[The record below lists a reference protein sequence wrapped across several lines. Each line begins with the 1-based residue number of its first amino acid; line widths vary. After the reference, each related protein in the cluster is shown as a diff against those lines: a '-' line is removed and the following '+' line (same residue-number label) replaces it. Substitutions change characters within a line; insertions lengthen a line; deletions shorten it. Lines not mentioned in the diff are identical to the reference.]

1 MNNDLSLN
9 QIDELG
15 MLLAQIDTL
24 TKRADEI
31 KNGLKERCSM
41 SGEKSVD
48 GTMFRAAYIESN
60 RSTVDWKAIAKKL
73 SIPAEVIAAHTSTN
87 AVYSVKVTAR

>member
-15 MLLAQIDTL
+15 MLLAQIADL
-24 TKRADEI
+24 TARADKI
-31 KNGLKERCSM
+31 KDELKERCSM

-60 RSTVDWKAIAKKL
+60 RSAVDWKAIAKKL
-73 SIPAEVIAAHTSTN
+73 AIPAEVIAAHTSTT